1 MAKMREPGSETP
13 TSNCEEEKI
22 FVSIRVRPL
31 NDRERWRRDASE
43 WECISGNTIRYKN
56 GPTDGYTFD
65 RVYGEKSST
74 QQVYEQGIKEIVLS
88 VVSGINCSVFAYGQT
103 SSGKTYTMKGI
114 TEYAIDDIYDY
125 IEKQHGRDYIMKF
138 SAMEIYN
145 EAVKDLLIANS
156 PPLRLLD
163 DPEKGTI
170 VERLTEE
177 TLTERSHLQELLSTC
192 AAHRTTEETAMNE
205 TSSRSHQILR
215 LTVESNPT
223 DYVGTTRSG
232 TLIASVN
239 FVDLAGSERASQAL
253 SAGTRLREGSHIN
266 RSLLTL
272 GTVIRKLSKERNGHI
287 PYRDS
292 KLTRIL
298 QNSLGGNARTAIICT
313 ISPARSQVEQSKN
326 TLLFAATAKQVTT
339 NAKVNVVM
347 SDKVL
352 VQQLQKELARM
363 ENELKGFSSNSAILK
378 ERELL
383 IEQMEQKIK
392 ELTEQRDLFQ
402 SRVENLLQTNTQVE
416 TPRHRRRTSS
426 VSNLTAK
433 LLQHQEN
440 MEDDFLLDGSP
451 PTFAGPDPC
460 HGWEEISREAGSED
474 SIREVQCVD
483 TSLHALKQSGGNT
496 PMIQVTHV
504 VTKSSSRND
513 HKGLDHVAELNSQDF
528 LKQTVQN
535 TEKTNEPCHVEDL
548 SEYPNESPY
557 ISCKPMLAA
566 YATPM
571 SPAAQIIKV
580 DWEPASLHHAKR
592 LQQKVMSYSSPSW
605 LGKFD
610 QEFASPSR
618 FAGLQQTPTRVEQ
631 EYSDCLDYL
640 PEEPYKSP
648 MQVTTRKSSRKYS
661 QIGETN
667 APVPVESDVDS
678 DGEDTASVLN
688 FAVRMN
694 EKSRSK
700 LSKKN
705 SNDQLV
711 HGKSYVVNKRLSKIK
726 GMGFYECAGAM
737 TPSRFERQQKDIVEL
752 WHACNVPLV
761 HRSYFFLLIK
771 GELADTV
778 YLDVE
783 LRRLSFLQHTFSTG
797 ADITGQGL
805 DVTPNSSLKA
815 LNRERK
821 MLSKQVHKKFSYK
834 ERLQLYQ
841 RWGIDL
847 NTKHRSIQLAYL
859 LWTNTELNHARESA
873 TLVARLVGL
882 IDSGDDS
889 KKSFGFGFGFGFLA
903 RRKSSTVKPDN
914 WKENMTTV
922 G

>member
-1 MAKMREPGSETP
+1 MET
-13 TSNCEEEKI
+13 
-22 FVSIRVRPL
+22 
-31 NDRERWRRDASE
+31 
-43 WECISGNTIRYKN
+43 
-56 GPTDGYTFD
+56 D

-74 QQVYEQGIKEIVLS
+74 QQVYQQGIKEIVLS
-88 VVSGINCSVFAYGQT
+88 VVSGMNSSIFAYGQT

-114 TEYAIDDIYDY
+114 TEYAINDIYDY
-125 IEKQHGRDYIMKF
+125 IEKQKGRDYIMKF

-145 EAVKDLLIANS
+145 EAVKDLLIGNS
-156 PPLRLLD
+156 SPLRLLD

-170 VERLTEE
+170 VEKLTEE
-177 TLTERSHLQELLSTC
+177 TLKERNHLQELLATC

-215 LTVESNPT
+215 LTVQSTPT
-223 DYVGTTRSG
+223 NFAGPSRSG

-239 FVDLAGSERASQAL
+239 FVDLAGSERACQAL

-298 QNSLGGNARTAIICT
+298 QNSLGGNARTAIVCT

-326 TLLFAATAKQVTT
+326 TLLFAGAAKQVTT
-339 NAKVNVVM
+339 NARVNVVM

-352 VQQLQKELARM
+352 VQQLQKELARL
-363 ENELKGFSSNSAILK
+363 ENEMTGFSSNSAILK

-402 SRVENLLQTNTQVE
+402 SRVENLLHTNSTAE
-416 TPRHRRRTSS
+416 TPRHGRRKSISS
-426 VSNLTAK
+426 VSNLTVK
-433 LLQHQEN
+433 LLQHHEN

-460 HGWEEISREAGSED
+460 HGWEQRSRKARSED

-483 TSLHALKQSGGNT
+483 TPLPGLKESGGNT
-496 PMIQVTHV
+496 PMIQVAHV
-504 VTKSSSRND
+504 GKSSPRNG
-513 HKGLDHVAELNSQDF
+513 HKEFDHVAEYNIPDDL
-528 LKQTVQN
+528 LQTIQHP
-535 TEKTNEPCHVEDL
+535 ECTNEPYYVEDYP
-548 SEYPNESPY
+548 EYPNESMMAGLLP
-557 ISCKPMLAA
+557 
-566 YATPM
+566 PM
-571 SPAAQIIKV
+571 SPANVINV
-580 DWEPASLHHAKR
+580 DWEPRSLHHPNR
-592 LQQKVMSYSSPSW
+592 FQQKVMSYSSPSW
-605 LGKFD
+605 FGKHEP
-610 QEFASPSR
+610 EFA
-618 FAGLQQTPTRVEQ
+618 TPCRYEEFQETPIEVEQ
-631 EYSDCLDYL
+631 EYSDCFEYL
-640 PEEPYKSP
+640 QQEEPYQSP
-648 MQVTTRKSSRKYS
+648 LYVSTRKLSRKYS
-661 QIGETN
+661 QLGETN
-667 APVPVESDVDS
+667 AGVPVESGFDS

-688 FAVRMN
+688 FGVKMN
-694 EKSRSK
+694 ERSRSK
-700 LSKKN
+700 PGKRN
-705 SNDQLV
+705 FNDQLV
-711 HGKSYVVNKRLSKIK
+711 RGKTFAVNKRLNKIK
-726 GMGFYECAGAM
+726 GMGFYGSPGGAM

-797 ADITGQGL
+797 DDITGQAL

-821 MLSKQVHKKFSYK
+821 MLSKRVHKKFSYK
-834 ERLQLYQ
+834 ERQQLYQ
-841 RWGIDL
+841 KWGIDL
-847 NTKHRSIQLAYL
+847 NTKHRSLQLAYL
-859 LWTNTELNHARESA
+859 LWTNTDLNHARESA
-873 TLVARLVGL
+873 TLIARLVGL
-882 IDSGDDS
+882 IESSDSS
-889 KKSFGFGFGFGFLA
+889 KKGFGFGLSFLA
-903 RRKSSTVKPDN
+903 RRSKSSSSVKPDN
-914 WKENMTTV
+914 WKDSMTTV